1 MLKFAFHI
9 YLYSCKNF
17 KEVVFMKQENETSRI
32 FKDTNKYFT
41 TKSIN
46 TNEYRLTN
54 KETNLSINSK
64 DILLKN
70 YSMQNQISSLTL
82 AQERIQYIK
91 KNSHIRKWI
100 SDTIQ
105 ISNLLNDSVF
115 NAVSI
120 GDIKRCVFLS
130 EIISN
135 IQKKKDYS
143 PRSFKAKVKFITPL
157 DDNTC
162 KEIKNIIN
170 EYYKDD
176 SYTTEEALNDIR
188 EALKFKKIF

>member
-1 MLKFAFHI
+1 
-9 YLYSCKNF
+9 
-17 KEVVFMKQENETSRI
+17 MKQENETSYS
-32 FKDTNKYFT
+32 FNDTSKSFT

-46 TNEYRLTN
+46 TSEYRITD

-120 GDIKRCVFLS
+120 GEIKRCVFLS

-143 PRSFKAKVKFITPL
+143 PHSFKAKAKFITPL
-157 DDNTC
+157 DENTC

-170 EYYKDD
+170 KYYKDD
-176 SYTTEEALNDIR
+176 SYTAEEALKNIN
-188 EALKFKKIF
+188 EALKFKKLF